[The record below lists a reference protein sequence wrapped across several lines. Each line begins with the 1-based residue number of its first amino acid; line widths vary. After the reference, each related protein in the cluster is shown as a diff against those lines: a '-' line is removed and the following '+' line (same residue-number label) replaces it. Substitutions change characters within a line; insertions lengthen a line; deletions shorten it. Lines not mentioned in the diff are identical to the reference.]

1 MKKSLKVITKHTTL
15 SFAEMDCLLSEAS
28 YLVNSRPLQP
38 NPTAGEDGFICP
50 NDVMMGRSDME
61 PPNLD
66 ITDTSLAKRASHKQK
81 IIAEFWD
88 KWSSSYFQSLVKF
101 HRWQSKSRNA
111 TAGDVVMILDKE
123 APKGKFIVGI
133 IDSVKVD
140 PDNQV
145 RKVIVKYKTKS
156 VAANLGNVFKYTQ
169 RNVRGLALLIKAE
182 ERGEL
187 TDLDLDNTRFSTNM
201 VEEEESG
208 DHGTTM
214 DTVEEANQ
222 VREEEDDPRR
232 LTPTSSIRKRR
243 LPARFVP

>member
-1 MKKSLKVITKHTTL
+1 
-15 SFAEMDCLLSEAS
+15 MDCLLSEAS

-38 NPTAGEDGFICP
+38 NPTAGDDGFICP
-50 NDVMMGRSDME
+50 NDVMMGRSDIE

-66 ITDTSLAKRASHKQK
+66 ITDTSLARRASHKQK
-81 IIAEFWD
+81 ILAEFWD

-101 HRWQSKSRNA
+101 HRWQLKSRNA
-111 TAGDVVMILDKE
+111 AKGDVVMILDKE
-123 APKGKFIVGI
+123 APKGKFIIGI

-182 ERGEL
+182 ERNEL
-187 TDLDLDNTRFSTNM
+187 KGLDDVRFSANII
-201 VEEEESG
+201 EEEG
-208 DHGTTM
+208 DLGTTM
-214 DTVEEANQ
+214 EANQ
-222 VREEEDDPRR
+222 GEEENDQEDTVANRNTEEEDPRR
-232 LTPTSSIRKRR
+232 LTPTSSGRR
-243 LPARFVP
+243 RRRPARYVP

>member
-1 MKKSLKVITKHTTL
+1 
-15 SFAEMDCLLSEAS
+15 
-28 YLVNSRPLQP
+28 
-38 NPTAGEDGFICP
+38 
-50 NDVMMGRSDME
+50 
-61 PPNLD
+61 
-66 ITDTSLAKRASHKQK
+66 
-81 IIAEFWD
+81 
-88 KWSSSYFQSLVKF
+88 
-101 HRWQSKSRNA
+101 
-111 TAGDVVMILDKE
+111 MILDKE
-123 APKGKFIVGI
+123 TPKGKFIIGI

-222 VREEEDDPRR
+222 VTEEEDDPRR
-232 LTPTSSIRKRR
+232 LTSTSSGRKRR
-243 LPARFVP
+243 LPARFIH